1 MGTRE
6 GRERAHNTSG
16 AFAWRPART
25 PASPRHPVAARVWQE
40 IKESQFSL
48 LAAGM
53 AFRALLALFPALL
66 AAVSVFGILA
76 DPADLTDQIR
86 TWLIAVPEDVR
97 ALIEDQ
103 LRTILA
109 TDSRTLGF
117 AFAGSVLVAL
127 WSASG
132 GVYGLMQGCNAAY
145 RAVDNRPYLV
155 RRGIAMGLAL
165 GLGAFLCVGV
175 GSMVVL
181 PALLDHLGLNEAAQI
196 LVRIGQW
203 IVLAGVTL
211 VGLGIVYRI
220 APHRKPPPGH
230 WFTPGVFIAML
241 LWVAGSAVFTF
252 SVQRFGHFG
261 ATYGTIA
268 GVIVLML
275 WLWLSSLIVLLGAL
289 INAEL
294 ERRTTT
300 DPEQAHPTSRSS
312 TAPRGKRD

>member
-1 MGTRE
+1 MGTRAGHE
-6 GRERAHNTSG
+6 GAGGTSG
-16 AFAWRPART
+16 AFAWRSTRTRPRTSTSDRRAITARI
-25 PASPRHPVAARVWQE
+25 WQE

-66 AAVSVFGILA
+66 AAVSIFGILA

-86 TWLIAVPEDVR
+86 TWLIAVPQDVR
-97 ALIEDQ
+97 ALIENQ
-103 LRTILA
+103 LHLITAADNRA
-109 TDSRTLGF
+109 LGLT
-117 AFAGSVLVAL
+117 FAGSMLMAL

-145 RAVDNRPYLV
+145 RTVDGRPYIV

-175 GSMVVL
+175 GSMVLL
-181 PALLDHLGLNEAAQI
+181 PALLAHFGLNEAAQI

-211 VGLGIVYRI
+211 AGLGLVYRI
-220 APHRKPPPGH
+220 APHRESTPGR

-241 LWVAGSAVFTF
+241 LWVAATAVFTF

-268 GVIVLML
+268 GVVVLML

-294 ERRTTT
+294 ERQG
-300 DPEQAHPTSRSS
+300 PAV
-312 TAPRGKRD
+312 PRW

>member
-1 MGTRE
+1 MGARE
-6 GRERAHNTSG
+6 EHQEPRRTWG
-16 AFAWRPART
+16 ALAWRPTRT
-25 PASPRHPVAARVWQE
+25 PMSNRHPAAARIWQE

-66 AAVSVFGILA
+66 AVVSIFGLLA
-76 DPADLTDQIR
+76 DPDDLTEQIR
-86 TWLIAVPEDVR
+86 TWLAAVPQDVR
-97 ALIEDQ
+97 TLIENQ
-103 LRTILA
+103 LRLIA
-109 TDSRTLGF
+109 AADGRALGL
-117 AFAGSVLVAL
+117 AFAGSTLVAL

-145 RAVDNRPYLV
+145 KAVDNRPYIV

-165 GLGAFLCVGV
+165 GLGLFFCVGV

-181 PALLDHLGLNEAAQI
+181 PLLLDHFGLDGAAQL

-203 IVLAGVTL
+203 VVLAGMTL

-220 APHRKPPPGH
+220 APHRRPPAGH

-241 LWVAGSAVFTF
+241 LWVVGSAVFSF

-294 ERRTTT
+294 EHRAPVVARR
-300 DPEQAHPTSRSS
+300 
-312 TAPRGKRD
+312 

>member
-1 MGTRE
+1 MGTRAGHE
-6 GRERAHNTSG
+6 GAGGTSG
-16 AFAWRPART
+16 AFAWRSTRTRPRTSTSDRRAITARI
-25 PASPRHPVAARVWQE
+25 WQE

-66 AAVSVFGILA
+66 AVVSVFGILA

-86 TWLIAVPEDVR
+86 TWLVAVPEDMRVLIENQLHLIAAADTR
-97 ALIEDQ
+97 ALG
-103 LRTILA
+103 L
-109 TDSRTLGF
+109 
-117 AFAGSVLVAL
+117 AFAGSLLMAL

-145 RAVDNRPYLV
+145 RAVDGRPYIV

-175 GSMVVL
+175 GSMVLL
-181 PALLDHLGLNEAAQI
+181 PASLDHFGLNQAAQV
-196 LVRIGQW
+196 LVRVGQW
-203 IVLAGVTL
+203 VVLAGVTL
-211 VGLGIVYRI
+211 VGLGFVYRI
-220 APHRKPPPGH
+220 APHREPTPGH
-230 WFTPGVFIAML
+230 WFTPGVLIAML
-241 LWVAGSAVFTF
+241 LWVAATAMFTF

-294 ERRTTT
+294 ERQG
-300 DPEQAHPTSRSS
+300 PA
-312 TAPRGKRD
+312 APRG

>member
-1 MGTRE
+1 MSS
-6 GRERAHNTSG
+6 AL
-16 AFAWRPART
+16 AWRPVRT
-25 PASPRHPVAARVWQE
+25 STSSRHPIAARIWQE

-66 AAVSVFGILA
+66 AAVSIFGILA

-86 TWLIAVPEDVR
+86 IWLVAVPEDVR
-97 ALIEDQ
+97 ALIENQ
-103 LRTILA
+103 LHTIA
-109 TDSRTLGF
+109 AADRRALGF
-117 AFAGSVLVAL
+117 AFAGSTLVAL

-145 RAVDNRPYLV
+145 KAVDNRPYIV
-155 RRGIAMGLAL
+155 RRGIAMALAL
-165 GLGAFLCVGV
+165 GLGVFLCVGV
-175 GSMVVL
+175 GSMVL
-181 PALLDHLGLNEAAQI
+181 FPALLDHLGLNEAAKL
-196 LVRIGQW
+196 LVQIGQW
-203 IVLAGVTL
+203 VVLAAVTL

-220 APHRKPPPGH
+220 APHREPPPGH

-241 LWVAGSAVFTF
+241 LWVAGSGAFTF

-275 WLWLSSLIVLLGAL
+275 WLWLSSLVVLLGAL

-294 ERRTTT
+294 ERRS
-300 DPEQAHPTSRSS
+300 PVAHR
-312 TAPRGKRD
+312 R